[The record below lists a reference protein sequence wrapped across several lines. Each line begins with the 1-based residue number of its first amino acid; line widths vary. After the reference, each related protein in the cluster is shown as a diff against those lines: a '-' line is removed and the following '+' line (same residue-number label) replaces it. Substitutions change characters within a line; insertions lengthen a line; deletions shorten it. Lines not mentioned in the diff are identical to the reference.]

1 MRGLFV
7 ALVGEFVS
15 LMFLWKRAVSP
26 PLSLHCLI
34 HHTLEASM
42 KHSQNR
48 LAILT
53 PAALILAL
61 STAFDT
67 HTAQAQNAAT
77 TLNQVVEQSIMTHPE
92 IQARY
97 HDFRSALEGQNV
109 VRGNFRPQI
118 NAQAWMGREFRNNTP
133 STPSRDWH
141 RPGWTL
147 ELRQMIY
154 DGSRTR
160 NNVKQA
166 GFEKL
171 ARYYELMATIDR
183 TAQETVRA
191 YLDVLRYREMA
202 ELARQNHALHTRTL
216 AQIRQRIESGVGR
229 RVDLE
234 QAIGRVALAQS
245 NWLTETSN
253 LLDVEQRYRRLTG
266 QMPVETMQ
274 PVAPAVEHL
283 PQDPKDFIPS
293 LRANPEFL
301 SKQAL
306 IQAARAGVDSARG
319 NFSPTLEFRA
329 STGRDRAQAEQ
340 SRHTQSSTV
349 QLVASYNLFRGGA
362 DSARLRQTAAQRYA
376 ARDVRDYTCRNVLQ
390 ELSISWNN
398 QARLNEQIPFLRE
411 HLLATQKVRDGYQQQ
426 FQIGQRS
433 LMDLLDT
440 ESELFE
446 AQRALA
452 NAQFDQLESQY
463 RWLSLSNRLLPTLQL
478 AQPHEEMPEEID
490 GLESDEDLLVLC
502 DSSVSDTRQLTPL
515 DAHYAPNQPL
525 TQPPL
530 LVRPSEVVSRVTLRG
545 DDTFFDFDRTDI
557 KPQGQR
563 VLNQVVEQ
571 ANALQELEVVIAVG
585 HTDYIGSDEYN
596 QDLSERRAESVKT
609 YLISQGIEAGRI
621 RTEGR
626 GKTQPIASNATPEG
640 RAQNRRVEI
649 EIVGTRAGSDS
660 ANGGSATGT
669 GWR

>member
-1 MRGLFV
+1 MRHFLPQPRKLK
-7 ALVGEFVS
+7 LV
-15 LMFLWKRAVSP
+15 
-26 PLSLHCLI
+26 
-34 HHTLEASM
+34 TL
-42 KHSQNR
+42 
-48 LAILT
+48 LT
-53 PAALILAL
+53 TAFAL
-61 STAFDT
+61 SAAQA
-67 HTAQAQNAAT
+67 AQAQTQAQSFT

-97 HDFRSALEGQNV
+97 HDFRSALEGQSV
-109 VRGNFRPQI
+109 ARGGFRPQV
-118 NAQAWMGREFRNNTP
+118 NAQGWIGREFRDNMPGN
-133 STPSRDWH
+133 SSNGNRNWN

-154 DGSRTR
+154 DGFRTR
-160 NNVKQA
+160 NNVKQL

-171 ARYYELMATIDR
+171 ARYYELISVIDR

-191 YLDVLRYREMA
+191 YLDVLRYRQMES
-202 ELARQNHALHTRTL
+202 LARQNYTLHTRTL
-216 AQIRQRIESGVGR
+216 AQIRERVKSGVGR

-234 QAIGRVALAQS
+234 QATGRVALAQS
-245 NWLTETSN
+245 NWMTETSN
-253 LLDVEQRYRRLTG
+253 LLDVQQRYRRLTG
-266 QMPVETMQ
+266 QMPVANMQ
-274 PVAPAVEHL
+274 PVEPAADHL
-283 PQDPKDFIPS
+283 PQAPKDFIPS

-329 STGRDRAQAEQ
+329 STGRDRGAYDQ
-340 SRHTQSSTV
+340 SRHTQSSSA
-349 QLVASYNLFRGGA
+349 QLVASYNLYRGGA
-362 DSARLRQTAAQRYA
+362 DSARLRQTTAQRYA

-411 HLLATQKVRDGYQQQ
+411 HLVATQKVRDGYQQQ

-452 NAQFDQLESQY
+452 NAEFDQLESQY
-463 RWLSLSNRLLPTLQL
+463 RWLSLSNQLLPTLAL
-478 AQPHEEMPEEID
+478 AQPHQEMPDEVA

-502 DSSVSDTRQLTPL
+502 DASVSDTSQLAPL
-515 DAHYAPNQPL
+515 QVQYAPDQL
-525 TQPPL
+525 LAQPPR
-530 LVRPSEVVSRVTLRG
+530 LVQPEVVGRAVLRG
-545 DDTFFDFDRTDI
+545 DDAFFDFDRADI
-557 KPQGQR
+557 KPQGQQ
-563 VLNQVVEQ
+563 VLDQVVAQ
-571 ANALQELEVVIAVG
+571 ARALQDLEIIIAIG
-585 HTDYIGSDEYN
+585 HTDHTGSLEYN
-596 QDLSERRAESVKT
+596 QRLSERRAESVKA
-609 YLISQGIEAGRI
+609 YLVGQGIDARRI

-626 GKTQPIASNATPEG
+626 GKTQPVASNATPEG

-649 EIVGTRAGSDS
+649 EIIGTRAGSAAPTGTRDNGNTTRS
-660 ANGGSATGT
+660 NGGSNAAS